1 MAKQISHQEALIY
14 VMVMISASDRAMSD
28 AELARIGRL
37 TRFLPV
43 FEGFDDEGLI
53 EVSRDCAA
61 ILNGPEGLDII
72 LEVVKDALPE
82 RLYDTAYA
90 LAVEIA
96 AADLS
101 LKSEELRLLQ
111 LMRERL
117 SIDKLTAAAIE
128 RAAVARF
135 RKA

>member
-1 MAKQISHQEALIY
+1 MAKQTTIEEALIY
-14 VMVMISASDRAMSD
+14 VMIMTSASDRAMSD

-43 FEGFDDEGLI
+43 FEDFDDEKLI
-53 EVSRDCAA
+53 EVSRDCTTL
-61 ILNGPEGLDII
+61 INGPEGLDIL
-72 LEVVKDALPE
+72 LEVIKDTLPE

-96 AADLS
+96 AADQVLRA
-101 LKSEELRLLQ
+101 EELRVLQ
-111 LMRERL
+111 LLRDRL
-117 SIDKLTAAAIE
+117 GLDRLITTAIE
-128 RAAVARF
+128 RAAIARF